1 MLHPQIPNKGTC
13 GESCAMLETIP
24 SAPPPGVDGHLIG
37 TKFISI
43 NLICKYST
51 SGTLLIWTSEIRTPI
66 HSISVNSHLVQN
78 RLKIDVTPIIAYVG
92 YTHLLARATVAQW
105 F

>member
-1 MLHPQIPNKGTC
+1 MPRWCLVP
-13 GESCAMLETIP
+13 
-24 SAPPPGVDGHLIG
+24 
-37 TKFISI
+37 KFFNIIDS
-43 NLICKYST
+43 L
-51 SGTLLIWTSEIRTPI
+51 
-66 HSISVNSHLVQN
+66 SVNSHLVQN